1 MFSVY
6 GGRTNV
12 TWTKIPPG
20 YLPPFTDIQFY
31 LVIMILLKL
40 ILCQT
45 QLRLYYGELGLSWIF
60 FYKFTDVNIR
70 LVLRVEC
77 WGGIFRISRI
87 FKYKICHPRINVYK
101 PQDDVSSMNSVSG
114 ANYKYLGVYSAE
126 NSRFKYQ

>member
-20 YLPPFTDIQFY
+20 YLTPFTYIQSY
-31 LVIMILLKL
+31 LVIMILLRL
-40 ILCQT
+40 FLCQT
-45 QLRLYYGELGLSWIF
+45 QLRLYYGELGLSWGVHKITEV
-60 FYKFTDVNIR
+60 KIR
-70 LVLRVEC
+70 LVLSVEC

-114 ANYKYLGVYSAE
+114 AIYKYLGVYSAE
-126 NSRFKYQ
+126 NSKFKYP